1 MSVIYLTR
9 IMSLRISVII
19 IFIIYM
25 LLYNI
30 IWLMVIFESISA
42 GVIIRLSNKY
52 LINNK
57 LIDQCM
63 QDQEEYDDSE
73 VSSVVAGVSDSLR
86 VHHVHV

>member
-1 MSVIYLTR
+1 
-9 IMSLRISVII
+9 
-19 IFIIYM
+19 
-25 LLYNI
+25 
-30 IWLMVIFESISA
+30 MVIFESISA

>member
-1 MSVIYLTR
+1 
-9 IMSLRISVII
+9 
-19 IFIIYM
+19 
-25 LLYNI
+25 
-30 IWLMVIFESISA
+30 MVIFESISA
-42 GVIIRLSNKY
+42 GLIIRLSTKY

-57 LIDQCM
+57 SIDQCM